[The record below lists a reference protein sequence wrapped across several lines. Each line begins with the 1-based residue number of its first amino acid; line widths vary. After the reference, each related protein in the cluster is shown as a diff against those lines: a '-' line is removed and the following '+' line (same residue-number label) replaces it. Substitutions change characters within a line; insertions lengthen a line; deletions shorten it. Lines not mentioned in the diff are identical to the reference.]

1 MPVFELVLPVF
12 GPVMVVFLACVCCDC
27 DACDACVCCVAC
39 VLACVLR
46 NHHSFAVISCFS
58 VSCDCV

>member
-12 GPVMVVFLACVCCDC
+12 GHVMLVFLACVCCDC

-46 NHHSFAVISCFS
+46 NITVLL
-58 VSCDCV
+58 

>member
-1 MPVFELVLPVF
+1 MPGIGLVLPVF
-12 GPVMVVFLACVCCDC
+12 GPVMLVFLACACCDC

-39 VLACVLR
+39 DLACVLR
-46 NHHSFAVISCFS
+46 KYHSFVVIVCFS

>member
-12 GPVMVVFLACVCCDC
+12 GPVMLVFLACVCCDC

-39 VLACVLR
+39 VLACVLH
-46 NHHSFAVISCFS
+46 NITVLL
-58 VSCDCV
+58 